1 MGPKIKTSLLVVI
14 LLVLCGFAIGLGSV
28 TFIYGQGYSYLL
40 DDPKACVN
48 CHIMR
53 DQYDSWS
60 KSSHHA
66 VATCNSCHTPE
77 NIYFKYI
84 NKVDNGFMHALKF
97 TTGTFKDPIRIRQH
111 NFNITMQACLKC
123 HSGIMSSTLHQ
134 DPLQEGRSCVACHR
148 EVGHTH

>member
-1 MGPKIKTSLLVVI
+1 MSPKAKTSLLII
-14 LLVLCGFAIGLGSV
+14 LLLAICGFALGLGSV
-28 TFIYGQGYSYLL
+28 TFIYGKGYSYLL

-48 CHIMR
+48 CHVMR
-53 DQYDSWS
+53 DQYDSWN
-60 KSSHHA
+60 KSSHHK

-77 NIYFKYI
+77 NIYFKYF
-84 NKVDNGFMHALKF
+84 NKMDNGFMHALKF

-123 HSGIMSSTLHQ
+123 HGDLMSSTLHQ
-134 DPLQEGRSCVACHR
+134 EPLREGRSCVACHR